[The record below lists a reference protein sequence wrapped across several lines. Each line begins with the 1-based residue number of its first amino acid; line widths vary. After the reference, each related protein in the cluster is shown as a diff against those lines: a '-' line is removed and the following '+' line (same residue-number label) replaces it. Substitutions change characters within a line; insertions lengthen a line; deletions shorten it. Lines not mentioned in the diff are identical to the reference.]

1 LERSSPIKLKII
13 VGLLVVAAAGAAYY
27 YFVYRPAHATP
38 PEVAYVLP
46 ESAPVVDSPAQI
58 RLGIAVL
65 QQGDRVEVLERTRNW
80 ARVRMADGRAG
91 WVEASHLLD
100 GASFDKG
107 QQLFREL
114 MDAQPQA
121 AGHTSGAANLRVEPA
136 REAAQLAQLAANQ
149 SVEIFG
155 RRLVDRTPQAGAP
168 APGEPGRDA
177 WYLVRSDSKAGWVLG
192 RLITLDV
199 PDAIAMY
206 AQAINLV
213 GWVVLNTVDD
223 NGRQVPQYLVADR
236 REAQECDF
244 NHIRVFTWWSKN
256 QQYVTAYVESN
267 LNGYF
272 PIRVTRGDGLPHFR
286 LRLTDRNG
294 RKFQKV
300 YAMSDTIVRPVGT
313 VEGWESDAMPPRP
326 APRARRPRAA
336 AHRR

>member
-1 LERSSPIKLKII
+1 LERSNLIKLKII

-27 YFVYRPAHATP
+27 HFVYRPASATP

-46 ESAPVVDSPAQI
+46 ESAPVVDSPAEI

-91 WVEASHLLD
+91 WVEANYLID
-100 GASFDKG
+100 GASFEKG
-107 QQLFREL
+107 QELFREL

-136 REAAQLAQLAANQ
+136 REAAQLVQLAANQ
-149 SVEIFG
+149 SVQVFG
-155 RRLVDRTPQAGAP
+155 RRLVDRTPPTG
-168 APGEPGRDA
+168 APGESVRDA
-177 WYLVRSDSKAGWVLG
+177 WYLVRADSKAGWVLG

-199 PDAIAMY
+199 PEAIAMY
-206 AQAINLV
+206 AQAVNLV

-236 REAQECDF
+236 QEAQECDF
-244 NHIRVFTWWSKN
+244 NHIRVFTWWSKK
-256 QQYVTAYVESN
+256 QQYATAYVESN

-272 PIRVTRGDGLPHFR
+272 PMRVTHGDGSPQFR
-286 LRLTDRNG
+286 LRLVDKSG

-300 YAMSDTIVRPVGT
+300 YAMFDTIVRPVGT
-313 VEGWESDAMPPRP
+313 VEGWESDAMPTRP
-326 APRARRPRAA
+326 APRGRRPHAA
-336 AHRR
+336 VRHR